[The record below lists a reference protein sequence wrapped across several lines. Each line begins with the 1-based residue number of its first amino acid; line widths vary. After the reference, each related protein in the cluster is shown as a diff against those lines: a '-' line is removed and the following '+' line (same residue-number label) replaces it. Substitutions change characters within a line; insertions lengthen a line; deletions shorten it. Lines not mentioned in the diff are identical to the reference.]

1 MNLDEKEEKLL
12 IEFLEWIENET
23 MMALAWYSYGN
34 LQKVFVSNKQL
45 VDAFKS
51 EREGGP
57 SLDID
62 LYATR
67 K

>member
-1 MNLDEKEEKLL
+1 LDEKEEKLL
-12 IEFLEWIENET
+12 LEFLEWIENET
-23 MMALAWYSYGN
+23 MMTLSWYSYGH
-34 LQKVFVSNKQL
+34 LQRVFVSNKQL
-45 VDAFKS
+45 VEAFES

-62 LYATR
+62 LYATT

>member
-1 MNLDEKEEKLL
+1 MDDKDENLLL
-12 IEFLEWIENET
+12 EFLEWIENDT
-23 MMALAWYSYGN
+23 MMALAWYSYGH
-34 LQKVFVSNKQL
+34 LQRVFVSNKQL

-62 LYATR
+62 LYQEINR
-67 K
+67 